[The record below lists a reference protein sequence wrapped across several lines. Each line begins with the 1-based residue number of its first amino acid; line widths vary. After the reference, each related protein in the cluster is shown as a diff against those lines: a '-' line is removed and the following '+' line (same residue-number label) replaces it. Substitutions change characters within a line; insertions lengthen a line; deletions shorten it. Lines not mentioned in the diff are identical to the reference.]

1 MNVCSISYRYALLR
15 AEIQRR
21 LTNSGKWSGLPG
33 LLDALNALRSEYQA
47 TVRAQC

>member
-1 MNVCSISYRYALLR
+1 MNVCSITYRYALLR

-33 LLDALNALRSEYQA
+33 LLDELNALRSQYQA
-47 TVRAQC
+47 NTRAQG